1 MGNAGKSLRRVSCV
15 LDGIRPP
22 CGLLCDHFTTLTRES
37 KAPNRKFFPGIDW
50 FTRKGGISM
59 KKTPVAPALAEP
71 GHCEKV
77 FREGETELLT
87 VRARWP
93 RLEETSPGIRRLNR
107 YYDALADRWLKRW
120 EGPLQARARAVLA
133 AGSNGEESAGINSL
147 PWSASLD
154 FTVTLFQDGVLSL
167 YLDTVEAVGAR
178 RPRRVRQGDAWLL
191 PSGVPLTLR
200 ELLPRRRW
208 WRGPVLEVVR
218 RQAGR
223 QLQAGEAVFYDDWV
237 KLMSKRF
244 SPRRFYLTPAGP
256 VVFYPVE
263 SVAPAMEGFPTFS
276 LAELLPQEETAPQAA
291 VQPS

>member
-1 MGNAGKSLRRVSCV
+1 
-15 LDGIRPP
+15 
-22 CGLLCDHFTTLTRES
+22 
-37 KAPNRKFFPGIDW
+37 
-50 FTRKGGISM
+50 M
-59 KKTPVAPALAEP
+59 KKPPVPPALAEP

-77 FREGETELLT
+77 FREGEVTLLT

-107 YYDALADRWLKRW
+107 YYAALADRWLKRW

-133 AGSNGEESAGINSL
+133 EGGAGMETL

-167 YLDTVEAVGAR
+167 YLDTVEAVGTR

-208 WRGPVLEVVR
+208 WRGPVLEAVR

-263 SVAPAMEGFPTFS
+263 SVAPAMEGFPAFS
-276 LAELLPQEETAPQAA
+276 LAELLPREEAPPPGMAA
-291 VQPS
+291 AAS

>member
-1 MGNAGKSLRRVSCV
+1 MGNAGK
-15 LDGIRPP
+15 
-22 CGLLCDHFTTLTRES
+22 GLLRAFVYCYYFTTLPRES
-37 KAPNRKFFPGIDW
+37 KAPNRKIFPGIDW

-59 KKTPVAPALAEP
+59 KKAPIPPVLAEP

-77 FREGETELLT
+77 FREGETKLLT

-93 RLEETSPGIRRLNR
+93 RLEETSPGIRRINH

-120 EGPLQARARAVLA
+120 EGPLQERAKAALA
-133 AGSNGEESAGINSL
+133 GGGAGMGSL
-147 PWSASLD
+147 PWGASLD

-167 YLDTVEAVGAR
+167 YLDVVENVGAR
-178 RPRRVRQGDAWLL
+178 RGHRVRQGDAWYL
-191 PSGVPLTLR
+191 PSGVPVTLR
-200 ELLPRRRW
+200 ELLPRRHW

-237 KLMSKRF
+237 KLVSRRF

-263 SVAPAMEGFPTFS
+263 AVAPAMEGFPAFS
-276 LAELLPQEETAPQAA
+276 LAELLPRKESPPLDQAVPA
-291 VQPS
+291 S